1 MRAIQRAIVGVG
13 LALVAVVAMALLIGD
28 RWSAET
34 DPSSQA
40 STQATSPKGPLVDV
54 PEGPPEPVDAA
65 EDTSVGT
72 LPPPADAS
80 LDTQQIS
87 RDLLAPPTSPNAP
100 DTRAPQ
106 APRDGKTMN
115 ARKSPGQRQAE
126 TSGPALP
133 QQDVTSNQ
141 DGWAWDGWH
150 EWDDVDGSYG
160 DERDDDEDCRSDDR
174 DDRYDRRHDCDDRD
188 RDRDRR
194 D

>member
-13 LALVAVVAMALLIGD
+13 LVLVAVVALALLIGD
-28 RWSAET
+28 RWSAGT

-40 STQATSPKGPLVDV
+40 STQATGSKGPLVDA
-54 PEGPPEPVDAA
+54 PAGPPEPVDAA

-72 LPPPADAS
+72 LPPADAS

-87 RDLLAPPTSPNAP
+87 RDLLAPPTSSNDP
-100 DTRAPQ
+100 DTRAP
-106 APRDGKTMN
+106 RDGKALN
-115 ARKSPGQRQAE
+115 ARKSPAKRPAE

-133 QQDVTSNQ
+133 QHDVTSNQ

-150 EWDDVDGSYG
+150 EWDDVDGPYA
-160 DERDDDEDCRSDDR
+160 DDRDDDEDCRSNDR

-188 RDRDRR
+188 RDRR